1 MKVKEIRERINLF
14 IYDSKPKVLGALTIM
29 NVLVSLT
36 AICTLVYYYGF
47 QLTTSAQDICFTI
60 LEVSFGFYIFR
71 YFLKLF
77 YDFHPPTYIKSN
89 WFEGIVILLLLIE
102 GIAYNFYD
110 TMIIEPLF
118 AKMGFEDFGAF
129 SMIFVQLFVFIIII
143 SSLFKSHNF
152 KPWMK
157 IHPGWL
163 FTISI
168 ASLTLIGGL
177 LLMLPEMSI
186 IKNEHGEII
195 EGGMN
200 FIDSL
205 FLSMSSVSVTG
216 LTTVDIAQTLTFKGQ
231 MIVLFLIKLGGLN
244 TIAFGA
250 LMLVVAK
257 FGVGIKYHEVIEDFV
272 NKDSILKA
280 KSMLTKIVLWA
291 TTIEIIGIIL
301 LFIGF
306 GSEGAFADT
315 GNRFF
320 QSVFH
325 GVSGFNNAG
334 LSTLHEGLMHPD
346 VINNTFVHTIVLIL
360 FFFGGF
366 GMIYMFDLFEIK
378 RLRERMRKPWK
389 TIEFGTKISLY
400 FTLGLLFFGALVFII
415 FEWNHALN
423 DKGTL
428 GAIVTALFESM
439 TTRNAG
445 FNVVDT
451 SLLTMPVMIIFLFL
465 MFIGASSGSAGGG
478 IRTSTFAIMWA
489 AVISTIKGKPHTEL
503 FKRTIAN
510 DIVLKAYA
518 IFLFFIVGNIIGPF
532 VLAISEA
539 PLLASGEFN
548 FMDLVFEHVSAAS
561 TVGLSTG
568 ITAHEDFS
576 VVGKTVLII
585 AMFIG
590 RVGTLTLAYLV
601 GKKVISRN
609 YKYPKGHT
617 MVG

>member
-1 MKVKEIRERINLF
+1 MNIKELRERANL
-14 IYDSKPKVLGALTIM
+14 YLYGSKSRVLRILSFL

-36 AICTLVYYYGF
+36 ALGVLIYYYGF
-47 QLTTSAQDICFTI
+47 KLTPEAEEISFNI
-60 LEVSFGFYIFR
+60 LETSFAFYILR
-71 YFLKLF
+71 YVVKFI
-77 YDFHPPTYIKSN
+77 YDFNPRQFIRNN
-89 WFEGIVILLLLIE
+89 WFEGVIVIMLLIE
-102 GIAYNFYD
+102 GISYNFFD
-110 TMIIEPLF
+110 QMVIESMFISL
-118 AKMGFEDFGAF
+118 GFKSFGAF
-129 SMIFVQLFVFIIII
+129 STIFVQLFIFIIII
-143 SSLFKSHNF
+143 SNLLKERKL
-152 KPWMK
+152 KPWLK

-168 ASLTLIGGL
+168 ALMTLIGGL
-177 LLMLPEMSI
+177 LLMLPEMSR
-186 IKNEHGEII
+186 I
-195 EGGMN
+195 EGGMD
-200 FIDSL
+200 FTDSL

-216 LTTVDIAQTLTFKGQ
+216 LSTVDVAQTLTFKGQ
-231 MIVLFLIKLGGLN
+231 MVVMVLIKLGGLN

-272 NKDSILKA
+272 NRDSILKA
-280 KSMLTKIVLWA
+280 KSMLAKIVIWA

-306 GSEGAFADT
+306 GDKGVFADT
-315 GNRFF
+315 GNRAF
-320 QSVFH
+320 QAVFH
-325 GVSGFNNAG
+325 GISGFNNAG
-334 LSTLHEGLMHPD
+334 LSTLPGGMMHPD
-346 VINNTFVHTIVLIL
+346 VINSTFVQTIIMIL
-360 FFFGGF
+360 FFLGGF
-366 GMIYMFDLFEIK
+366 GMIYLFDLFEIR
-378 RLRERMRKPWK
+378 RLRERMKKPWK

-400 FTLGLLFFGALVFII
+400 FTLGLIAF
-415 FEWNHALN
+415 
-423 DKGTL
+423 
-428 GAIVTALFESM
+428 GAIVFMIAEWNRSLSDEGTLSSVVISLFESL

-451 SLLTMPVMIIFLFL
+451 SELAMPVLIIFLFL

-489 AVISTIKGKPHTEL
+489 SVISTIKGKKHTEL

-510 DIVLKAYA
+510 DTVLKAYA
-518 IFLFFIVGNIIGPF
+518 IFIFFVIGNVVGPF
-532 VLAISEA
+532 VLSITEA
-539 PLLASGEFN
+539 DLLASPEYDYD

-568 ITAHEDFS
+568 MTADLS
-576 VVGKTVLII
+576 VAGKYVLIV

-601 GKKVISRN
+601 GKRVISKN
-609 YKYPKGHT
+609 YKYPSGHT

>member
-1 MKVKEIRERINLF
+1 
-14 IYDSKPKVLGALTIM
+14 
-29 NVLVSLT
+29 
-36 AICTLVYYYGF
+36 
-47 QLTTSAQDICFTI
+47 
-60 LEVSFGFYIFR
+60 
-71 YFLKLF
+71 
-77 YDFHPPTYIKSN
+77 
-89 WFEGIVILLLLIE
+89 
-102 GIAYNFYD
+102 
-110 TMIIEPLF
+110 
-118 AKMGFEDFGAF
+118 
-129 SMIFVQLFVFIIII
+129 
-143 SSLFKSHNF
+143 
-152 KPWMK
+152 MK

-168 ASLTLIGGL
+168 AMMTLLGGL
-177 LLMLPEMSI
+177 LLMLPEMSR
-186 IKNEHGEII
+186 I
-195 EGGMN
+195 EGGMG

-216 LTTVDIAQTLTFKGQ
+216 LSTIDVANTLTFKGQ
-231 MIVLFLIKLGGLN
+231 MIVLILIKLGGLN

-272 NKDSILKA
+272 NSDSILKA
-280 KSMLTKIVLWA
+280 GNMLAKIVIWA
-291 TTIEIIGIIL
+291 TTIEVIGIVL

-306 GSEGAFADT
+306 GNDGVFADT
-315 GNRFF
+315 GERFF

-325 GVSGFNNAG
+325 GISGFNNAG
-334 LSTLHEGLMHPD
+334 LSTLEGGLMHPD
-346 VINNTFVHTIVLIL
+346 VINNTFVHTIIFIL

-366 GMIYMFDLFEIK
+366 GMIYVFDLFEIK
-378 RLRERMRKPWK
+378 RLRERMKTPWK
-389 TIEFGTKISLY
+389 TIDFGTKISLY
-400 FTLGLLFFGALVFII
+400 FTLGLLAFGAIIFIL
-415 FEWNHALN
+415 FEWNNGLSE
-423 DKGTL
+423 KGAL
-428 GAIVTALFESM
+428 GAVITALFESM

-451 SLLTMPVMIIFLFL
+451 AALSMPVIIVFLFL

-489 AVISTIKGKPHTEL
+489 ALISTIKGKPNTEL
-503 FKRTIAN
+503 FKRTIPN
-510 DIVLKAYA
+510 DTVLKAYA
-518 IFLFFIVGNIIGPF
+518 IFLFFILGNIIGPF

-539 PLLASGEFN
+539 DLLASGRYD
-548 FMDLVFEHVSAAS
+548 FMDIVFEHVSAAS

-568 ITAHEDFS
+568 MTAEMS
-576 VVGKTVLII
+576 GVGKVVLII

-601 GKKVISRN
+601 GKRVISKN

>member
-1 MKVKEIRERINLF
+1 
-14 IYDSKPKVLGALTIM
+14 
-29 NVLVSLT
+29 
-36 AICTLVYYYGF
+36 
-47 QLTTSAQDICFTI
+47 
-60 LEVSFGFYIFR
+60 
-71 YFLKLF
+71 
-77 YDFHPPTYIKSN
+77 
-89 WFEGIVILLLLIE
+89 
-102 GIAYNFYD
+102 
-110 TMIIEPLF
+110 
-118 AKMGFEDFGAF
+118 
-129 SMIFVQLFVFIIII
+129 
-143 SSLFKSHNF
+143 
-152 KPWMK
+152 
-157 IHPGWL
+157 
-163 FTISI
+163 
-168 ASLTLIGGL
+168 
-177 LLMLPEMSI
+177 MLPEMSR
-186 IKNEHGEII
+186 I
-195 EGGMN
+195 EGGMG

-216 LTTVDIAQTLTFKGQ
+216 LSTVDVAHTLTFKGQ
-231 MIVLFLIKLGGLN
+231 MIVLILIKLGGLN

-291 TTIEIIGIIL
+291 TTIEVIGIIL

-306 GSEGAFADT
+306 GSEGVFADS
-315 GNRFF
+315 GHRFF

-334 LSTLHEGLMHPD
+334 LSTLHGGLMHPD
-346 VINNTFVHTIVLIL
+346 VINNTFVHTIIFIL

-366 GMIYMFDLFEIK
+366 GMIYMFDLFEVK
-378 RLRERMRKPWK
+378 RLRERMRTPWK

-400 FTLGLLFFGALVFII
+400 FTLGLLA
-415 FEWNHALN
+415 
-423 DKGTL
+423 L
-428 GAIVTALFESM
+428 GAIVFLIAEWNNGLSEKSTLSAVVTALFESM

-451 SLLTMPVMIIFLFL
+451 ATLTMPVMIIFLFL

-503 FKRTIAN
+503 FKRTISN

-539 PLLASGEFN
+539 DLLASGKYD

-568 ITAHEDFS
+568 ITADLS
-576 VVGKTVLII
+576 PVGKVVLII

-601 GKKVISRN
+601 GKKVISKN

>member
-1 MKVKEIRERINLF
+1 MTLKEIRESINIR
-14 IYDSKPKVLGALTIM
+14 IYDKKKKVLAGLTIL
-29 NVLVSLT
+29 NIVVSLV
-36 AICTLVYYYGF
+36 ALSTLVYYYGY
-47 QLTTSAQDICFTI
+47 QLTEVQKQFSFSI
-60 LEVSFGFYIFR
+60 LEASFGFYIFR
-71 YFLKLF
+71 FFVKLF
-77 YDFHPPTYIKSN
+77 FDFHPPSFIKNN
-89 WFEGIVILLLLIE
+89 WFEASVVLLLLVE
-102 GIAYNFYD
+102 GISYNFFGR
-110 TMIIEPLF
+110 MIIEPLF
-118 AKMGFEDFGAF
+118 IYIGFKDFGAF
-129 SMIFVQLFVFIIII
+129 SMVFVQVFIFVLMMNGVLKQR
-143 SSLFKSHNF
+143 NF
-152 KPWMK
+152 RPWMK
-157 IHPGWL
+157 VHPGWL

-168 ASLTLIGGL
+168 ALMTLIGGV

-186 IKNEHGEII
+186 HKD
-195 EGGMN
+195 GMS

-216 LTTVDIAQTLTFKGQ
+216 LSTVDLANDLTFKGQ
-231 MIVLFLIKLGGLN
+231 MIVLILIKLGGLN

-250 LMLVVAK
+250 LMLIVAK

-280 KSMLTKIVLWA
+280 NSMLIKIILWA
-291 TTIEIIGIIL
+291 TTIEVLGIIL

-306 GSEGAFADT
+306 GNNGVFADS

-320 QSVFH
+320 QAVFH
-325 GVSGFNNAG
+325 GISGFNNAG
-334 LSTLHEGLMHPD
+334 LSILEGGMMHPD
-346 VINNTFVHTIVLIL
+346 VINNTFVHTVIMIL

-415 FEWNHALN
+415 FEWNNGLSEGGVTNAV
-423 DKGTL
+423 
-428 GAIVTALFESM
+428 ITALFESM

-451 SLLTMPVMIIFLFL
+451 SALSLPVMIVFLFL

-489 AVISTIKGKPHTEL
+489 SLISTVKGRKHTEL
-503 FKRTIAN
+503 FKRTISN
-510 DIVLKAYA
+510 DTILKAYA
-518 IFLFFIVGNIIGPF
+518 IFLFFVMGNIIGTF
-532 VLAISEA
+532 ALVITEQDLIS
-539 PLLASGEFN
+539 SGQYD
-548 FMDLVFEHVSAAS
+548 FMDIVFEHVSAAS

-568 ITAHEDFS
+568 LTADLS
-576 VVGKTVLII
+576 VGGKIILII

-601 GKKVISRN
+601 GKKVISKN
-609 YKYPKGHT
+609 YKYPNGHT